1 MAFLRRNSAR
11 ILKMS
16 PKCLIRWLTS
26 ILRRS
31 TRNRRTMKRVER
43 LIMSIWT
50 RRKINLR
57 GIYWRRAKME
67 SMMD

>member
-1 MAFLRRNSAR
+1 
-11 ILKMS
+11 
-16 PKCLIRWLTS
+16 
-26 ILRRS
+26 
-31 TRNRRTMKRVER
+31 MKRVER